1 MIRAAPDDAERYLT
15 HAHVRPMDFTGKPMK
30 GWLYVNTDAVR
41 TEAEMA
47 TWVDR
52 AVRFVLAA
60 PATKKTAAKNTATK
74 KTRGSGRP

>member
-1 MIRAAPDDAERYLT
+1 
-15 HAHVRPMDFTGKPMK
+15 MK
-30 GWLYVNTDAVR
+30 GWPKVNAEGVR

-60 PATKKTAAKNTATK
+60 PAAK